1 MKKTLLT
8 FCLSLCAL
16 CGMAQTQTNYNE
28 KLVVTINELST
39 DSIPAAITVVD
50 NGDGTCDF
58 SLKNFMLVG
67 EDTTMPIGDVDLK
80 GVKME
85 TIDGISTISTNQSI
99 IIQPGDD
106 PNYNESQWLGPM
118 LEEVPIVLT
127 GKLTATALYANI
139 DIDMT
144 ESLEQVINVVVG
156 QEKNITAGIN
166 GVKVNPSTN
175 ATAIYTLGGVRVNK
189 ATKGVYVINGKKV
202 VK

>member
-16 CGMAQTQTNYNE
+16 CGMAQTQTNYSE
-28 KLVVTINELST
+28 KLVVTIDGNST

-58 SLKNFMLVG
+58 SLKNFILADDQSAVA
-67 EDTTMPIGDVDLK
+67 IGNVDLK

-85 TIDGISTISTNQSI
+85 KVDGVSNISTNQNI
-99 IIQPGDD
+99 VIQPGDD
-106 PNYNESQWLGPM
+106 PNYGEDAWLGPM
-118 LEEVPIVLT
+118 LGEVPIVLT
-127 GKLTATALYANI
+127 GKLTATALYVNI
-139 DIDMT
+139 DIDMSET
-144 ESLEQVINVVVG
+144 LGQIINVVVG
-156 QEKNITAGIN
+156 QEKNITTGI
-166 GVKVNPSTN
+166 GSVKVTPSAN

-202 VK
+202 IK

>member
-58 SLKNFMLVG
+58 TLKNFMLVDG
-67 EDTTMPIGDVDLK
+67 ESSMPIGNVDLK

-85 TIDGISTISTNQSI
+85 TVDGISNISTNQNI
-99 IIQPGDD
+99 VIQPGDD
-106 PNYNESQWLGPM
+106 PNYGEDEWIGPD
-118 LEEVPIVLT
+118 LDEVPIVLT
-127 GKLTATALYANI
+127 GKLTATALYVNI
-139 DIDMT
+139 DIDMS
-144 ESLEQVINVVVG
+144 ESLGQIINVVVG
-156 QEKNITAGIN
+156 QEKNVISGIN
-166 GVKVNPSTN
+166 GVKVTPSTN
-175 ATAIYTLGGVRVNK
+175 ATTIYTLGGVRVSK

-202 VK
+202 IK

>member
-16 CGMAQTQTNYNE
+16 CGMAQTQTNYSE
-28 KLVVTINELST
+28 KLVVTIDGNST

-58 SLKNFMLVG
+58 SLKNFILADDQSSVA
-67 EDTTMPIGDVDLK
+67 IGNVDLK

-85 TIDGISTISTNQSI
+85 TVDGVSNISTNQNI
-99 IIQPGDD
+99 VIQPGDD
-106 PNYNESQWLGPM
+106 PNYGEDEWLGPI
-118 LEEVPIVLT
+118 LGEVPIVLT
-127 GKLTATALYANI
+127 GKLTATALYVNI
-139 DIDMT
+139 DIDMSET
-144 ESLEQVINVVVG
+144 LGQIINVVVG
-156 QEKNITAGIN
+156 QEKNVISGIN
-166 GVKVNPSTN
+166 GVKVTPSAN

-202 VK
+202 IK

>member
-28 KLVVTINELST
+28 KLVVTIDNVST

-58 SLKNFMLVG
+58 SLKNFMLVAG
-67 EDTTMPIGDVDLK
+67 ESSMPIGNVDLK

-85 TIDGISTISTNQSI
+85 KVDGVSNISTNQNI
-99 IIQPGDD
+99 VIQPGDD
-106 PNYNESQWLGPM
+106 PNYGEDEWIGPGLG
-118 LEEVPIVLT
+118 EVPIVLT
-127 GKLTATALYANI
+127 GKLTATALYVNI
-139 DIDMT
+139 DIDMS
-144 ESLEQVINVVVG
+144 ESLGQIINVVVG
-156 QEKNITAGIN
+156 QEKNITTGI
-166 GVKVNPSTN
+166 GSVKVTPSAN
-175 ATAIYTLGGVRVNK
+175 ATTIYTLGGVRVSK

-202 VK
+202 IK

>member
-28 KLVVTINELST
+28 KLVVTIDNVST

-58 SLKNFMLVG
+58 TLRNFHLIDGESDLAVG
-67 EDTTMPIGDVDLK
+67 NVEVK

-85 TIDGISTISTNQSI
+85 TVDGISTISTNQSI
-99 IIQPGDD
+99 VIKEGDD
-106 PNYNESQWLGPM
+106 PSVAYWMGPDLGD
-118 LEEVPIVLT
+118 VPIVLS

-139 DIDMT
+139 DIDMS
-144 ESLEQVINVVVG
+144 ESLGQIINVAVG
-156 QEKNITAGIN
+156 QEKNITAGIGN
-166 GVKVNPSTN
+166 VKVTPSAN
-175 ATAIYTLGGVRVNK
+175 ATTIYTLGGVRVNK

-202 VK
+202 IK

>member
-28 KLVVTINELST
+28 KLVVTIDNVST

-58 SLKNFMLVG
+58 SLKNFMLVAG
-67 EDTTMPIGDVDLK
+67 ESSMPIGNVDLK

-85 TIDGISTISTNQSI
+85 TVDGVSNISTNQNI
-99 IIQPGDD
+99 VIQPGEDS
-106 PNYNESQWLGPM
+106 NYGEDEWIGPGLG
-118 LEEVPIVLT
+118 EVPIVLT
-127 GKLTATALYANI
+127 GKLTATALYVNI
-139 DIDMT
+139 DIDMS
-144 ESLEQVINVVVG
+144 ESLGQIINVVVG
-156 QEKNITAGIN
+156 QEKNITTGI
-166 GVKVNPSTN
+166 GSVKVTPSAN
-175 ATAIYTLGGVRVNK
+175 ATTIYTLGGVRVSK

-202 VK
+202 IK

>member
-28 KLVVTINELST
+28 KLVVTIDGNST

-58 SLKNFMLVG
+58 SLKNFMLVAG
-67 EDTTMPIGDVDLK
+67 ESSMPIGNVDLK

-85 TIDGISTISTNQSI
+85 KVDGVSNISTNQNI
-99 IIQPGDD
+99 VIQPGEDS
-106 PNYNESQWLGPM
+106 NYGEDEWIGPM
-118 LEEVPIVLT
+118 LGEVPIVLT
-127 GKLTATALYANI
+127 GKLTATALYVNI
-139 DIDMT
+139 DIDMSET
-144 ESLEQVINVVVG
+144 LQQIINVVVG
-156 QEKNITAGIN
+156 QEKNVTSGIN
-166 GVKVNPSTN
+166 GVKVTPSTN
-175 ATAIYTLGGVRVNK
+175 ATAIYTLGGVCVNK

-202 VK
+202 IK

>member
-28 KLVVTINELST
+28 KLVVTIDGNST

-58 SLKNFMLVG
+58 SLKNFMLVAG
-67 EDTTMPIGDVDLK
+67 ESSMPIGNVDLK

-85 TIDGISTISTNQSI
+85 KVDGVSHISTNQNI
-99 IIQPGDD
+99 VIQPGDD
-106 PNYNESQWLGPM
+106 PNYGEDEWIGPD
-118 LEEVPIVLT
+118 LDEVPIVLT
-127 GKLTATALYANI
+127 GKLTATALYVNI
-139 DIDMT
+139 DIDMS
-144 ESLEQVINVVVG
+144 ESLQQIINVVVG
-156 QEKNITAGIN
+156 QEKNVTSGIN
-166 GVKVNPSTN
+166 GVKMNPSTN
-175 ATAIYTLGGVRVNK
+175 ATAIYTLGGVRVSK

-202 VK
+202 IK

>member
-28 KLVVTINELST
+28 KLVVTIDNVST

-58 SLKNFMLVG
+58 SLKNFMLVAG
-67 EDTTMPIGDVDLK
+67 ESSMPIGNVDLK

-85 TIDGISTISTNQSI
+85 KVDGVSNISTNQNI
-99 IIQPGDD
+99 VIQPGEDSKYGED
-106 PNYNESQWLGPM
+106 EWIGPGLG
-118 LEEVPIVLT
+118 EVPIVLT
-127 GKLTATALYANI
+127 GKLTATALYVNI
-139 DIDMT
+139 DIDMS
-144 ESLEQVINVVVG
+144 ESLGQIINVVVG
-156 QEKNITAGIN
+156 QEKNVISGIN
-166 GVKVNPSTN
+166 GVKVTPSTN
-175 ATAIYTLGGVRVNK
+175 ATTIYTLGGVRVSK

-202 VK
+202 IK

>member
-8 FCLSLCAL
+8 VCLSLCAL

-28 KLVVTINELST
+28 KLVVKINEVST
-39 DSIPAAITVVD
+39 DSIPAAITVID

-67 EDTTMPIGDVDLK
+67 EDAPMPIGNVDLK